1 MKHIS
6 NPEIALKVL
15 KKVPQHKLFIIDNK
29 INNLKEVIEIY
40 QDFEDDIY
48 NSLEWFLAQGKK
60 VQTVHHHLS

>member
-15 KKVPQHKLFIIDNK
+15 KKVPRHKLIIIDDK

-48 NSLEWFLAQGKK
+48 NSLEWFLAQGEK
-60 VQTVHHHLS
+60 VQRVHHHIS